1 MAIQLQ
7 KRSDFEHPP
16 EVAASRGGGKANEKQ
31 KQMSHNFPVA
41 WHRLPIIR
49 MRYSSSNIKW
59 HHFVINTEI
68 IYYFLTQIQLRREN
82 KFTRTKKAK
91 KTCQTVIE

>member
-16 EVAASRGGGKANEKQ
+16 EVAASRGGGRANE

-68 IYYFLTQIQLRREN
+68 INTQIQLCQEN
-82 KFTRTKKAK
+82 KFTRIKKAK